1 MYAWFRGHQNASI
14 ISATIVDR
22 VYEKM
27 IIDQKLVKRVAL
39 GMFYYYYYYRSTQF
53 KSFIISIVA
62 VYFYSSLIKTRSF
75 LLKRVI
81 LISKI
86 YMFTDNCLN
95 AYSKYCWFKYLTGF
109 Y

>member
-22 VYEKM
+22 VYEKI

-39 GMFYYYYYYRSTQF
+39 GYVYYYYYYRSTQF

-62 VYFYSSLIKTRSF
+62 CLFLQQSNKDSFFSLEASYSYF
-75 LLKRVI
+75 
-81 LISKI
+81 
-86 YMFTDNCLN
+86 
-95 AYSKYCWFKYLTGF
+95 
-109 Y
+109 

>member
-39 GMFYYYYYYRSTQF
+39 GNV
-53 KSFIISIVA
+53 FIIIIITVA
-62 VYFYSSLIKTRSF
+62 PSLNR
-75 LLKRVI
+75 LLS
-81 LISKI
+81 L
-86 YMFTDNCLN
+86 L
-95 AYSKYCWFKYLTGF
+95 
-109 Y
+109 